1 MKKLLALLLGAAL
14 TAMLLAGCGG
24 NADANAD
31 AGTADDGTAS
41 DNMAVDPDTGANAD
55 AAAPDAGDAAPAGTD
70 EEPAHVGTIA
80 DALLAVNE
88 VPNPRDYDDF
98 AVEYDLGLTMD
109 NIVQYAGCVTNDAP
123 KDCAL
128 VFVAQAKEGTV
139 DAVVSE
145 LEAAKAN
152 MSSSLYAEYADATA
166 KAADARIVSKGSV
179 VAFVVAGVNGPDY
192 ADIDAA
198 LDAAMPE

>member
-1 MKKLLALLLGAAL
+1 MKKLTALLLGAAL
-14 TAMLLAGCGG
+14 TAALLAGCGG
-24 NADANAD
+24 SDANAD
-31 AGTADDGTAS
+31 AGTAGDGTAS

-55 AAAPDAGDAAPAGTD
+55 AGEPAGTD
-70 EEPAHVGTIA
+70 EEPAHVGAIV

-88 VPNPRDYDDF
+88 VPNAR
-98 AVEYDLGLTMD
+98 EYDQFAIENELNMTFD
-109 NIVQYAGCVTNDAP
+109 NLVQYAGCVTNDAP

-128 VFVAQAKEGTV
+128 VFVVQAKEGTV
-139 DAVVSE
+139 DTVVSE
-145 LEAAKAN
+145 LEAVKAN

-166 KAADARIVSKGSV
+166 KAADARIVSKGNV

-198 LDAAMPE
+198 LDAAMPG

>member
-24 NADANAD
+24 NNTDAD
-31 AGTADDGTAS
+31 AGTAGDGTAS

-55 AAAPDAGDAAPAGTD
+55 AGDAEAPAGTD
-70 EEPAHVGTIA
+70 EEPAHVGAIA
-80 DALLAVNE
+80 DAVLSVND

-128 VFVAQAKEGTV
+128 VFVAQAKDGTV

-166 KAADARIVSKGSV
+166 KAADARIVSKGNV